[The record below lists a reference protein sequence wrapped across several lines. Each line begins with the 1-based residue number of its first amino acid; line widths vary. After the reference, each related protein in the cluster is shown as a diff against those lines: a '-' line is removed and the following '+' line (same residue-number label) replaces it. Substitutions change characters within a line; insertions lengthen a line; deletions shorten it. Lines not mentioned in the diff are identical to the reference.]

1 MKITSILFTFRIN
14 TKKNN
19 QSKILCLMEEFARV
33 EICGILKKNF
43 CTIPKIS
50 FKIKFNKPNLFFL
63 KKNHFSTFKKN

>member
-1 MKITSILFTFRIN
+1 
-14 TKKNN
+14 
-19 QSKILCLMEEFARV
+19 MEEFARV

-63 KKNHFSTFKKN
+63 KKNHFSIFKKN